1 MGSSLMWSSGLG
13 NLPELE
19 LGPQVGWNV
28 LVPSPTRLP
37 SPLRLSSP
45 NRRPLHSQRA
55 AHMND
60 RASLG
65 NGRKHWCL
73 VVYGPTNSEKFASSL
88 STFLTPEPLPIL
100 HPTAH
105 HFLGGGGSG
114 ALSFQV
120 TDEKE

>member
-1 MGSSLMWSSGLG
+1 MGSSLMWSGGLG

-60 RASLG
+60 TELPWEMGENIGASWFTALLT
-65 NGRKHWCL
+65 RK
-73 VVYGPTNSEKFASSL
+73 SL
-88 STFLTPEPLPIL
+88 LP
-100 HPTAH
+100 P
-105 HFLGGGGSG
+105 
-114 ALSFQV
+114 
-120 TDEKE
+120 